1 MKRLFLLT
9 IIFSLIIVITLTKN
23 SAKKLESEIFLIK
36 ENIRILKN
44 QYDLVL
50 LDFNY
55 LSSPKKLMEYQNKY
69 FEKELKSIDINK
81 IKILKIKNGKLTITD
96 FINEK

>member
-23 SAKKLESEIFLIK
+23 SAKKLESEIFLTK